1 MVQRKA
7 KSKDLTTEDATVGT
21 TEVTEIRSLFG
32 VGVVG
37 AGYADAVVGE
47 VVVHFGDIHF
57 GHVARDAVL
66 RADGA
71 GHARVIGSFFP
82 GGGSNVAT

>member
-1 MVQRKA
+1 MRPPGR
-7 KSKDLTTEDATVGT
+7 GT
-21 TEVTEIRSLFG
+21 LLYSCPVALLNFSIG
-32 VGVVG
+32 VRIAG
-37 AGYADAVVGE
+37 AGDADAVVGE